1 VSGQKARM
9 PYIVMLSSGNSVAFT
24 PEDTSKQFS
33 IKPSS
38 VGSLTVSMTNVSITN
53 IKDLFNYVSNVTV
66 YVNAINNTNTDTSGS
81 AGGDPYITTLE
92 TQEFYKLPGK
102 IRNYRLFQSSNCFI
116 NASVSPIKTRD
127 AENLLRAFKDVEG
140 FIPKTDGFYF
150 DAYHIQ
156 IGDEFITFDERI
168 ELINK
173 SDNLQLL
180 HIKKYDD
187 LKTNNVNGMSST
199 YFLTEVLIV
208 DSSCNNILVELKRD
222 INPQIIN
229 GISIKIG
236 DVNSIKNTTGAL
248 VRRSNPRN
256 YEIKSLNN
264 LKLVNET
271 KYETSKNYHVKKETF
286 YSKQVV
292 GLRIN

>member
-1 VSGQKARM
+1 
-9 PYIVMLSSGNSVAFT
+9 
-24 PEDTSKQFS
+24 
-33 IKPSS
+33 
-38 VGSLTVSMTNVSITN
+38 MTNVSITN

-168 ELINK
+168 NLIG
-173 SDNLQLL
+173 SNLNANSNF
-180 HIKKYDD
+180 HIKTYSEPQTK
-187 LKTNNVNGMSST
+187 NINGMSST
-199 YFLTEVLIV
+199 YFLTEILVL
-208 DSSCNNILVELKRD
+208 DSSCGHLLIELKRD
-222 INPQIIN
+222 LNPQIVN
-229 GISIKIG
+229 GINISVG
-236 DVNSIKNTTGAL
+236 NRENVKNLSGAL

-264 LKLVNET
+264 LKIVNET
-271 KYETSKNYHVKKETF
+271 KYATSKNYHIKKETF
-286 YSKQVV
+286 YSKKVV
-292 GLRIN
+292 GLRINY